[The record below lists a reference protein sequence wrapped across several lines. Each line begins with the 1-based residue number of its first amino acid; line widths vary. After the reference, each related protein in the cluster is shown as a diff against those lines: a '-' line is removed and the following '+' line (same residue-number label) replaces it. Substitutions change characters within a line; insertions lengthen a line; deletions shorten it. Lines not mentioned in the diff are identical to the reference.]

1 MATSLSNTK
10 EYREQMGR
18 VFRSFF
24 ERPKTMLEVS
34 METGILRANI
44 CRYVSLMEDD
54 GRIQIHHKDIDPKTK
69 CRAAFYTTNPNLFNQ
84 PEFQQMS
91 LDFGEY

>member
-1 MATSLSNTK
+1 MVTCLSNTK

-44 CRYVSLMEDD
+44 CRYVSHMEDD
-54 GRIQIHHKDIDPKTK
+54 GRIQIHHKGIDPKTK
-69 CRAAFYTTNPNLFNQ
+69 CRAAFYTTDPNLFNQ

-91 LDFGEY
+91 LDFGEL